1 MAENLLYYGNNLE
14 VLKRHV
20 PDESVDLVYLDP
32 PFNSSQSYNV
42 LFAER
47 DGTQAAAQIKAFEET
62 WRWELG
68 GGSGCANGL
77 ASSLSPNLDWA
88 ANDRAT

>member
-32 PFNSSQSYNV
+32 SFNSSQSYNV

-47 DGTQAAAQIKAFEET
+47 DGTQAAAQI
-62 WRWELG
+62 
-68 GGSGCANGL
+68 
-77 ASSLSPNLDWA
+77 
-88 ANDRAT
+88 